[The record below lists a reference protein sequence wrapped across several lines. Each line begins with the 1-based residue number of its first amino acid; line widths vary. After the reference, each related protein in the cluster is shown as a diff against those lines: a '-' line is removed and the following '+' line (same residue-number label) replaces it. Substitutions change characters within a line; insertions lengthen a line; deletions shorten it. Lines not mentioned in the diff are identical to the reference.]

1 MNQLPYFGTLD
12 LNEDYFDAR
21 FTTTTGQA
29 VFLLIDLEGNK
40 PTTADLKR
48 VEDFLDRVEEQ
59 TQTIQ
64 HQLLSSAFTEEVAEY
79 IDHHRSELADE
90 PQMQGITSSA
100 QFVDALHLYA
110 IRIFPTSEDYFIS
123 IDFTIGA
130 DLTQYVL
137 MVNLTS
143 DLSIHDIAMES

>member
-1 MNQLPYFGTLD
+1 MIKLPYFGALD
-12 LNEDYFDAR
+12 LNEDYFEAS
-21 FTTTTGQA
+21 FTTTKGKDVSLT
-29 VFLLIDLEGNK
+29 IDLEGDK
-40 PTTADLKR
+40 PTTADLKCAT
-48 VEDFLDRVEEQ
+48 DFLNHLEEH

-64 HQLLSSAFTEEVAEY
+64 QQLLTSTFTEEVAEY

-90 PQMQGITSSA
+90 PQMLTITSSE
-100 QFVDALHLYA
+100 QFVDALLPHA

-137 MVNLTS
+137 MVNLTP

>member
-1 MNQLPYFGTLD
+1 MNKLPYFGALD
-12 LNEDYFDAR
+12 LNEDYFETS
-21 FTTTTGQA
+21 FTTTKGQD
-29 VFLLIDLEGNK
+29 VSLNIDFEGDK
-40 PTTADLKR
+40 PTISDLQH
-48 VEDFLDRVEEQ
+48 VVTFLDRVKEH
-59 TQTIQ
+59 IQ
-64 HQLLSSAFTEEVAEY
+64 SIKDQLLTSVFAEEVLEY

-90 PQMQGITSSA
+90 PQMQSITSSE
-100 QFVDALHLYA
+100 QFIDALHPYA